1 MKVQFQKVAEANQTL
16 KQTDVEMDR
25 KMMDIKDQSDRLA
38 NYIENRELWTVGS
51 KVLVFSMSQ
60 KKWHE
65 GIVYTLKND
74 GRKLVIQ
81 YELDNGDINQKE
93 LDRHHKHLKPINV
106 DRSTILRSPSL
117 RSLGSGGML
126 ERPLSPTGSVRSL
139 GSAGSAMSFKV
150 GNIDQGFS
158 LPPALPGH
166 LTSPRSVSGDDDW
179 DTRSMCS
186 VLSEDPVVSSILD
199 LDKLNDLIDESTKA
213 VETFRADP
221 YATPQLP
228 LSRPPPK

>member
-117 RSLGSGGML
+117 QPARSAA
-126 ERPLSPTGSVRSL
+126 SV
-139 GSAGSAMSFKV
+139 A
-150 GNIDQGFS
+150 
-158 LPPALPGH
+158 PAPQCPSRWA
-166 LTSPRSVSGDDDW
+166 T
-179 DTRSMCS
+179 
-186 VLSEDPVVSSILD
+186 
-199 LDKLNDLIDESTKA
+199 STKGLA
-213 VETFRADP
+213 
-221 YATPQLP
+221 
-228 LSRPPPK
+228 